1 MTRQEQAN
9 EIRAQLAEAW
19 GGGVSEVIDN
29 FDDDQITPIFQ
40 VITNFWALTGADF
53 AAVSKYYDVVG
64 VFVDGDRIGIN
75 IKLR

>member
-9 EIRAQLAEAW
+9 EIRARLVTAW

-40 VITNFWALTGADF
+40 VITEFWTLTGEDF

-64 VFVDGDRIGIN
+64 VFVDGDRIGLN

>member
-40 VITNFWALTGADF
+40 VITEFWTLTGADF

-64 VFVDGDRIGIN
+64 VFVDGDRIGLN